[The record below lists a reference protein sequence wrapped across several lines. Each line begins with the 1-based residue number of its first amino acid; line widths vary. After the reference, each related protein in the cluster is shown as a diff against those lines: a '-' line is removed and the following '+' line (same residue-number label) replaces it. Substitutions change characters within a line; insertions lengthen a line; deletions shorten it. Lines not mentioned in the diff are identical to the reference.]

1 MSDKMST
8 QKQLAERI
16 NLLRKKIETAYGTE
30 LSDADFAK
38 RFLPFSSTTLSRV
51 MNTTK
56 VYAGSLDH
64 VTEQVV
70 QAEEEIDER
79 LATIK
84 QLSETERQFV
94 NTKLACAVQAA
105 VKKARDSR
113 GRRVVV
119 LLAPTGA
126 GKSAVGEFLAA
137 RGAVYVEGRQ
147 SWKSSY
153 KAFCSDVAKAAGRPM
168 RARSSKYNEHEA
180 ESRMIEA
187 MKAKDGI
194 LYIDEANTL
203 GPSSANAIKLI
214 VNLTGY
220 TVVIAAIPETWDKF
234 LNGAEDEVNQVIN
247 RAQPVLRYKGL
258 SEADALPFMQG
269 SGLSGA
275 DISKTIST
283 VVQAANEFGA
293 FKTIVNLVDELK
305 KIESPTAEDVANYLK
320 FNTKNL
326 AQSGVKKGQQK

>member
-1 MSDKMST
+1 M
-8 QKQLAERI
+8 I
-16 NLLRKKIETAYGTE
+16 
-30 LSDADFAK
+30 DA
-38 RFLPFSSTTLSRV
+38 L
-51 MNTTK
+51 
-56 VYAGSLDH
+56 
-64 VTEQVV
+64 
-70 QAEEEIDER
+70 
-79 LATIK
+79 
-84 QLSETERQFV
+84 
-94 NTKLACAVQAA
+94 
-105 VKKARDSR
+105 
-113 GRRVVV
+113 
-119 LLAPTGA
+119 
-126 GKSAVGEFLAA
+126 
-137 RGAVYVEGRQ
+137 
-147 SWKSSY
+147 
-153 KAFCSDVAKAAGRPM
+153 
-168 RARSSKYNEHEA
+168 
-180 ESRMIEA
+180 
-187 MKAKDGI
+187 KAKDGI

-258 SEADALPFMQG
+258 SEADALPFLQG

-275 DISKTIST
+275 DIAKTIST

-293 FKTIVNLVDELK
+293 FKTVVNLVDELK